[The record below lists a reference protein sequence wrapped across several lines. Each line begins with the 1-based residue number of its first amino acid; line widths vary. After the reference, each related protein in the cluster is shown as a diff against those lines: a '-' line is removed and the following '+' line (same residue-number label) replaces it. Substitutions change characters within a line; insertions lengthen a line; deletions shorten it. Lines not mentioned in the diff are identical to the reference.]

1 MPREGDGL
9 TVAAPVMAA
18 AIHQYERSLLEEL
31 IGDTET
37 PKGGGG
43 GGSQGKKEEWRWRR
57 RVSSVSS

>member
-1 MPREGDGL
+1 MPRGGDGL

>member
-1 MPREGDGL
+1 MPRGGDGL

-43 GGSQGKKEEWRWRR
+43 GEAREKRKNGGGGGE
-57 RVSSVSS
+57 